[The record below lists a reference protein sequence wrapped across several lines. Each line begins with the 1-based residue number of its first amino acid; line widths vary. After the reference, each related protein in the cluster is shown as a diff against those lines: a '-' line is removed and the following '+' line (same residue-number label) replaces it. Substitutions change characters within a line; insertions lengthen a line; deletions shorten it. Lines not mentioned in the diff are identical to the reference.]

1 MKKERS
7 NLMAHTYY
15 KIWVHIIW
23 STKNRQPLLNKELR
37 PQLFEH
43 IREKAKEEGYHLD
56 FINGVED
63 HVHSL
68 FSLNPKFAISEVA
81 NKIKGESSHWI
92 NSGEFLKT
100 KFAWQQG
107 YAAFSVS
114 ESAVV
119 KVREYIKNQEEHH
132 RKMAFREEVEG
143 LLRLHRIEFNPSD
156 L

>member
-1 MKKERS
+1 
-7 NLMAHTYY
+7 MAHNYY

-23 STKNRQPLLNKELR
+23 STKDRQPLLNSALR
-37 PQLFEH
+37 PQLFQH

-56 FINGVED
+56 IVNGVED
-63 HVHSL
+63 HLHSL
-68 FSLNPKFAISEVA
+68 FSLNPKFAVSEVV

-92 NSGEFLKT
+92 NSDGFLKT

-114 ESAVV
+114 ESAVAR
-119 KVREYIKNQEEHH
+119 VREYIKNQEEHH
-132 RKMAFREEVEG
+132 RQMTFQEEVEG
-143 LLRLHRIEFNPSD
+143 LLKLHRIEFNPSD